1 MNTYAEFIE
10 EDKKRKTDFE
20 NEHVVHISNRKQF
33 DDFLQ
38 QKNMTENDFCK
49 SYCAL
54 SSNSYL
60 PSDQVLAYNQILK
73 SKSLEKDKLIAADH
87 DGKHF
92 VKDMFLFGMERQH
105 YLYDRD
111 LQIVFSELNI
121 TEEDLEKDSNLQA
134 GLNAA
139 LDDVKLYDEFA
150 DLCNGDLNVKLYNH
164 LKELPDNLKQDFCHD
179 MNDLFNRR
187 VFKSSVIDFDTFHH
201 VGNSFIDMLIEDP
214 QNEIISK
221 YELDR
226 PLNDC
231 LNRIN
236 EILTKT
242 DFPES
247 IIDDDLKSLTDNL
260 NGIKDL
266 MSGKKKF
273 ITQSRDITI

>member
-1 MNTYAEFIE
+1 
-10 EDKKRKTDFE
+10 
-20 NEHVVHISNRKQF
+20 
-33 DDFLQ
+33 
-38 QKNMTENDFCK
+38 
-49 SYCAL
+49 
-54 SSNSYL
+54 
-60 PSDQVLAYNQILK
+60 
-73 SKSLEKDKLIAADH
+73 
-87 DGKHF
+87 
-92 VKDMFLFGMERQH
+92 
-105 YLYDRD
+105 
-111 LQIVFSELNI
+111 
-121 TEEDLEKDSNLQA
+121 
-134 GLNAA
+134 
-139 LDDVKLYDEFA
+139 
-150 DLCNGDLNVKLYNH
+150 
-164 LKELPDNLKQDFCHD
+164 
-179 MNDLFNRR
+179 
-187 VFKSSVIDFDTFHH
+187 
-201 VGNSFIDMLIEDP
+201 MLIEDP